1 MKRINAVAHHNTVFH
16 QVLSN
21 LPLGEFNA
29 LIERYQADKG
39 VRRLDSKTQLTALLF
54 QQLSGTPSLRRLV
67 SSFNSQSRRLHHLGC
82 EKVSRS
88 TLADANAS
96 RPHGIFS
103 GLFAALLRRGQSKLF
118 DKARDCVHLI
128 DSTTVRLNRL
138 SGSWSRFSEG
148 VHGAKAHIVYDPD
161 ADCPIHAV
169 ITPENVNDISA
180 AKVMPITAG
189 ATYVFDLG
197 YYDYGWW
204 AELDAAD
211 CRIVTRF
218 KANTPLR
225 EVGERLVKPGGEIL
239 SDRTGLLPQRQ
250 SYSRCNPM
258 SRRVREVRVRTETG
272 KILRLFTNDL
282 TSPPELISELYKRRW
297 AIELFFRWVKQV
309 LKIKH
314 FIGVSENAVRIQIIV
329 ALIAF
334 LLLRITRAAFQ
345 LTLAPLE
352 FATLIRIS
360 LMHRRTLRDLF
371 ALPEPIPRSQ
381 NQHQALFQWA

>member
-1 MKRINAVAHHNTVFH
+1 MAHHNTVFH
-16 QVLSN
+16 QVLSK
-21 LPLGEFNA
+21 LPWGAFDA
-29 LIERYQADKG
+29 LIAQQQADKG

-54 QQLSGTPSLRRLV
+54 HQFAGTASLRRLV
-67 SSFNSQSRRLHHLGC
+67 GSFNSQSRRLHHLGC
-82 EKVSRS
+82 APISRS

-96 RPHGIFS
+96 RPAALFS
-103 GLFAALLRRGQSKLF
+103 ALFAALLSRCQTRLA
-118 DKARDCVHLI
+118 ARTADCVHLI

-138 SGSWSRFSEG
+138 SGAWSRFSEG

-169 ITPENVNDISA
+169 ITPQNVNDITA
-180 AKVMPITAG
+180 AKTMPIQPG

-204 AELDAAD
+204 ATLAAAD

-225 EVGERLVKPGGEIL
+225 EAGERLVAPGGPIL
-239 SDRTGLLPQRQ
+239 SDRTGLLPARQ
-250 SYSRCNPM
+250 AQSRRNPM
-258 SRRVREVRVRTETG
+258 NGRVREVRVRTETG
-272 KILRLFTNDL
+272 KVLRLLTNDL
-282 TSPPELISELYKRRW
+282 ASPPEVISALYKRRW

-309 LKIKH
+309 LKIRH
-314 FIGVSENAVRIQIIV
+314 FIGVSENAVRIQIAV

-334 LLLRITRAAFQ
+334 LLLRIARAAFEVA
-345 LTLAPLE
+345 LAPLE

-360 LMHRRTLRDLF
+360 LMHRRTLHDLL
-371 ALPEPIPRSQ
+371 ALPEPMPRWR
-381 NQHQALFQWA
+381 NNGQAVLQWT

>member
-1 MKRINAVAHHNTVFH
+1 VAHHNTVFH

-21 LPLGEFNA
+21 IPWGEFNG
-29 LIERYQADKG
+29 LVEQHQADKG

-54 QQLSGTPSLRRLV
+54 QQFAGTSGLRRLV

-88 TLADANAS
+88 TLSDANAS
-96 RPHGIFS
+96 RPHAVFF
-103 GLFAALLRRGQSKLF
+103 GLFAALLRRCQGKLLA
-118 DKARDCVHLI
+118 KARDCVHLI

-138 SGSWSRFSEG
+138 SGEWSRFSEG

-169 ITPENVNDISA
+169 ITPQNVNDISA
-180 AKVMPITAG
+180 AKIMPIKAG

-197 YYDYGWW
+197 YYDYSWW

-225 EVGERLVKPGGEIL
+225 DVGERLVAPGGPIL
-239 SDRTGLLPQRQ
+239 SDRTGLLPARQ
-250 SYSRCNPM
+250 AHNRHNPM

-282 TSPPELISELYKRRW
+282 TSPPEVISELYKRRW

-314 FIGVSENAVRIQIIV
+314 FIGTSENAVRIQIAV

-334 LLLRITRAAFQ
+334 LLLRITRTTLQ
-345 LTLAPLE
+345 LTQPPLDV
-352 FATLIRIS
+352 ASLIRLN
-360 LMHRRTLRDLF
+360 LMHRRTLRNLF
-371 ALPEPIPRSQ
+371 RLPEPIPLSQ
-381 NQHQALFQWA
+381 HTDQAVFQCF